1 MEGDY
6 EYSITNSHCLGLR
19 RLLDALPA
27 HEGEPLLLALLVA
40 CVDVL
45 DFTKVVSESPAE
57 HSYAWSLCLVLFMKI
72 PVGLRLLHKSLLAA
86 ASVAVGSVA
95 VSSISASSVS
105 ASSCEGDDGSGCV
118 GAHRPSSSP
127 PIVSSNAA
135 SFTTPSARAY
145 VTTAE
150 AHVFLGH
157 HRQGVRTAI
166 DLLGGPDAPPLF
178 IAASAVC
185 KTAWASTQRDANTRA
200 TALLQ
205 LLSRGATP
213 EEAVATI
220 AADLAPLLTHATAWD
235 TLVADVLKTAPA
247 ALAMHLQPLSSNFC
261 AKVERG
267 RACSDMSED
276 GPDARELSFS
286 GATPAVTVDECDVQ
300 PHMALISPPA
310 GAAAGATAVENPMG
324 GASTETPWE
333 GFR

>member
-1 MEGDY
+1 MEGDDRN
-6 EYSITNSHCLGLR
+6 SVTNSHCNDLQ
-19 RLLDALPA
+19 RLLVPLPE
-27 HEGEPLLLALLVA
+27 HDGEPLLLALLVA
-40 CVDVL
+40 GVDVL
-45 DFTKVVSESPAE
+45 EFTSVVSESPAE

-105 ASSCEGDDGSGCV
+105 ASSCEGDDGSGCG
-118 GAHRPSSSP
+118 GAHQLSSSP
-127 PIVSSNAA
+127 PIVSSTAA
-135 SFTTPSARAY
+135 FTTPSARAY
-145 VTTAE
+145 VTAAE
-150 AHVFLGH
+150 AQVFLDH

-166 DLLGGPDAPPLF
+166 DLLGGLDSPPLF

-185 KTAWASTQRDANTRA
+185 KTAWAATQRDANARA

-213 EEAVATI
+213 EEAVATV

-247 ALAMHLQPLSSNFC
+247 ALAEHLEPLESNFR

-286 GATPAVTVDECDVQ
+286 GATPAVTVVCDVR
-300 PHMALISPPA
+300 PGVALISPPA
-310 GAAAGATAVENPMG
+310 GATAVDVPMG
-324 GASTETPWE
+324 GARTETPRE

>member
-1 MEGDY
+1 MEGD
-6 EYSITNSHCLGLR
+6 SKHSVTNSAHTVICS
-19 RLLDALPA
+19 LLDPLPA
-27 HEGEPLLLALLVA
+27 REGEPLVLALVDA
-40 CVDVL
+40 CFDIL
-45 DFTKVVSESPAE
+45 EFTRVVSESPAE
-57 HSYAWSLCLVLFMKI
+57 YSYAWSLCLVLFMKI

-95 VSSISASSVS
+95 VNSISASSVS
-105 ASSCEGDDGSGCV
+105 ASSCEGDDGSGCG
-118 GAHRPSSSP
+118 GAHQPSSSP
-127 PIVSSNAA
+127 PIVSSTAA
-135 SFTTPSARAY
+135 FTTPSARTY

-150 AHVFLGH
+150 AQVFLDH

-166 DLLGGPDAPPLF
+166 DLLGGLDAPPLF

-185 KTAWASTQRDANTRA
+185 KTAWAATQRDANTRA

-213 EEAVATI
+213 EEAVATV

-247 ALAMHLQPLSSNFC
+247 ALAEHLEPLESNFR

-286 GATPAVTVDECDVQ
+286 GATPAVTVVCDVR
-300 PHMALISPPA
+300 PGVALISPPA
-310 GAAAGATAVENPMG
+310 GATAVDVPMG
-324 GASTETPWE
+324 GARTETPRE